1 MALQGTLDAFPLPDV
16 LRVLA
21 QTGKTGH
28 LHLEGDRGRGG
39 VWFDDGAVVAVDA
52 DRSAKAAPIDERLFE
67 LMRFRQG
74 VFRFTPDET
83 LRQPVDAPH
92 ELDGI
97 LRSATRLA
105 DEWRELER
113 VVPSLGHHVLLAP
126 ALQHEQ
132 VLLDAGSWSSLVAIG
147 DGRTIANLAERLGL
161 GELGVA
167 RVLSDLVE
175 LGMVVIEPPDSDPS
189 RQAGLISTGS

>member
-1 MALQGTLDAFPLPDV
+1 LALQGALDAFPLPDV

-21 QTGKTGH
+21 QTSKTGH

-39 VWFDDGAVVAVDA
+39 VWFDEGAVVAVDA
-52 DRSAKAAPIDERLFE
+52 DRSTKAAPLDERLFE
-67 LMRFRQG
+67 LLRFRQG
-74 VFRFTPDET
+74 IFRFTPDET
-83 LRQPVDAPH
+83 LRQPTEDPQ

-113 VVPSLGHHVLLAP
+113 VVPSLAHHVALAP

-147 DGRTIANLAERLGL
+147 DGRSVAELADRLGL

-167 RVLSDLVE
+167 RVLTDLVE
-175 LGMVVIEPPDSDPS
+175 LGMVVVEEPDA
-189 RQAGLISTGS
+189 RTNLVTTGS